1 MTKNN
6 IVNIERTKPGLG
18 TTRRLIVLIR
28 DCVDVACACLGIE
41 FPVEINIRL
50 TDDEDIHKINLEQRG
65 VDRPTDVLSFPTLD
79 WVDGVGEEPDD
90 SDVDFDTGAV
100 FIGDMVLSLERCRAQ
115 AEEYGHSFRRE
126 CAYLTVHS
134 VLHMFGY
141 DHLDEGKRK
150 RMMRELE
157 EYILQYIEV

>member
-6 IVNIERTKPGLG
+6 IVNIERTKPGLV

-28 DCVDVACACLGIE
+28 DCVDVACAVLGIE

-50 TDDEDIHKINLEQRG
+50 TDDEDIHKINLEQRN

-79 WVDGVGEEPDD
+79 WEDGVGEMPDD
-90 SDVDFDTGAV
+90 CDIDFDTGAV

-150 RMMRELE
+150 RRMRELE